1 VSAAAQALL
10 LAYAWPGNVRE
21 LENVIQR
28 AVVLCADHHIDAH
41 HLMFD
46 DMPDDAMLA
55 ASLQSVPATGE
66 SMADTPSI
74 LPTEPVP
81 MLVAHGA
88 DARAVPSL
96 EAHLG
101 SPLHAAVMHNENQ
114 LIRMAL
120 ESSRSRLEA
129 AEKLGISP
137 RTLRYKLARL
147 RDLNLPL
154 LSQP

>member
-1 VSAAAQALL
+1 ML

-28 AVVLCADHHIDAH
+28 AVVLCTDHHIDVQ

-46 DMPDDAMLA
+46 DMTDDAMLA
-55 ASLQSVPATGE
+55 ASLHSVPATSN
-66 SMADTPSI
+66 SMADAPSV

-81 MLVAHGA
+81 MLVAQGT
-88 DARAVPSL
+88 DATAVPQG

-101 SPLHAAVMHNENQ
+101 GPLHAAVMQNESQ